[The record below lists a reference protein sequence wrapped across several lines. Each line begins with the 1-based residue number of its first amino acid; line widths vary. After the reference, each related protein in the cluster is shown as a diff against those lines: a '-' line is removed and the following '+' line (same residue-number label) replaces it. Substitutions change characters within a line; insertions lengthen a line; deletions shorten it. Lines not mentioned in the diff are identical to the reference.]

1 LSIAPSD
8 DSLIEHVVLYRTPH
22 SFPLDAPLDYKC
34 MAENEDDAAEQCM
47 NANRDGEVVWVVQTD
62 CVDSALE
69 DYWGVGYD

>member
-1 LSIAPSD
+1 
-8 DSLIEHVVLYRTPH
+8 
-22 SFPLDAPLDYKC
+22 